1 MRTSLKPSLSLCN
14 AISSSVQ
21 SGVRRL
27 FTTHLR
33 CVSVSVSKHQKHG
46 PHVGIVGSGPAGF
59 YTAQQILKSHEDAV
73 TDVYERLPV
82 PFGLAR
88 FGIAPDHPETKNCI
102 NQFTTT
108 ASSDRC
114 TFIGNVNVGK
124 DVKLTELLQ
133 AYDAVILCYGAED
146 DRTFGIPGEDLPGV
160 YSARAFVEWYN
171 GLPANSQLE
180 PDLSSETAVIL
191 GQGNVALDV
200 ARILLSPIELLEK
213 TDICDHALELLKKSQ
228 VNTVYIVGRRGP
240 LQVSFTIKELREM
253 TKLPGCKAT
262 FNPEDF
268 RTIQEKL
275 SCIPRPRKRLT
286 ELMCKTAIDGGTS
299 QNSTHKTWGLK
310 FQRTPVEFLSALGKI
325 SGVRCEVNNLV
336 EQGDGTF
343 QARGT
348 GVYEDLPCGLVFR
361 SIGYKSI
368 PLENEVPFDRRK
380 GVIPNINGRV
390 VDANIT
396 GTSDKGVALIP
407 GLYCSGWVRNG
418 PVGVIAT
425 TMNDAFQ
432 TGELVV
438 QDLKSGNL
446 KTKVD
451 PVKGYEAIKS
461 LLNSRG
467 VRPVFFDQW
476 RKIDQVEQKRGNER
490 GKPREKIVHV
500 HEMLNI
506 AYELENKGS

>member
-1 MRTSLKPSLSLCN
+1 MRTSVKTP
-14 AISSSVQ
+14 
-21 SGVRRL
+21 
-27 FTTHLR
+27 
-33 CVSVSVSKHQKHG
+33 K
-46 PHVGIVGSGPAGF
+46 
-59 YTAQQILKSHEDAV
+59 
-73 TDVYERLPV
+73 
-82 PFGLAR
+82 
-88 FGIAPDHPETKNCI
+88 KNCI

-108 ASSDRC
+108 AQSDRC

-146 DRTFGIPGEDLPGV
+146 DRTFGIPGEDLHGV

-171 GLPANSQLE
+171 GLPVNSQLD
-180 PDLSSETAVIL
+180 PDLSAETAVIL

-200 ARILLSPIELLEK
+200 ARILLSPLEHLEK
-213 TDICDHALELLKKSQ
+213 TDICDHALELLRKSQ
-228 VNTVYIVGRRGP
+228 VNTVYIMGRRGP

-253 TKLPGCKAT
+253 TKLPGCKAM
-262 FNPEDF
+262 FDPQDF
-268 RTIQEKL
+268 REIQEKL
-275 SCIPRPRKRLT
+275 SSIPRPRKRLI
-286 ELMCKTAIDGGTS
+286 ELMCKTALDGGAA
-299 QNSTHKTWGLK
+299 QNSRHKNWGLK
-310 FQRTPVEFLSALGKI
+310 FHRTPVEFLSESGKV
-325 SGVRCEVNNLV
+325 SGIRFEVNNLV
-336 EQGDGTF
+336 EQSDGTF
-343 QARGT
+343 QARGS

-368 PLENEVPFDRRK
+368 PVDDEVPFDMRK

-390 VDANIT
+390 IEA
-396 GTSDKGVALIP
+396 S
-407 GLYCSGWVRNG
+407 LYCSGWVRNG

-438 QDLKSGNL
+438 QDLKSGNI

-451 PVKGYEAIKS
+451 AVKGYEAIKS

-476 RKIDQVEQKRGNER
+476 RKIDQVEQQRGKER
-490 GKPREKIVHV
+490 GKPREKIVYV

-506 AYELENKGS
+506 AYENNRS